1 MRMFIRSCAICQLTI
16 ACPKSNNFVSKCLVM
31 IFNSKPLKLA
41 PSHKVLPKMKT
52 KAQVSHLRSS
62 LRLARI
68 GQPQM
73 EWPPLS
79 PAPDRSLHICLPGVG
94 LQILQV
100 ADSAGVLLS
109 AVWCESNTLGEVE
122 LPSLF
127 EGQVCLLG
135 VWDLHT
141 ILQEL
146 DADVRGVEAT
156 HVTDQGVVLPMFPW
170 VTAVHLHLGGRFFGL
185 HRAVNEHKYND

>member
-1 MRMFIRSCAICQLTI
+1 M
-16 ACPKSNNFVSKCLVM
+16 
-31 IFNSKPLKLA
+31 
-41 PSHKVLPKMKT
+41 
-52 KAQVSHLRSS
+52 
-62 LRLARI
+62 
-68 GQPQM
+68 
-73 EWPPLS
+73 
-79 PAPDRSLHICLPGVG
+79 
-94 LQILQV
+94 

-170 VTAVHLHLGGRFFGL
+170 VTAVHLHLGGSYRGRREWHSQAGARTHICSITEVDYL
-185 HRAVNEHKYND
+185 ILTIKTK